1 MQDEIKENN
10 LRQYREM
17 VKYSQA
23 DLAIACGVNVDTI
36 LNIENNKHT
45 PMWAT
50 QRNIFAALVKLG
62 AENKDGTA
70 LKIKDVFPE

>member
-23 DLAIACGVNVDTI
+23 NLAKACGMNVDI
-36 LNIENNKHT
+36 IINIENYKHT
-45 PMWAT
+45 PMWGT
-50 QRNIFAALVKLG
+50 QWKIFHALVELG

-70 LKIKDVFPE
+70 LNIKDVFPV